1 MASNIGNVIL
11 DSQEMQDLR
20 ARLDSVEAQ
29 NASLSAE
36 LREAQT
42 AVEAVKA
49 KQVQLAKQLA
59 HLGGLLPAMQECHA
73 QGPERSSALNEPE
86 TSTLPFSSLRSPF
99 ITLREMR
106 ATLGG
111 VNVITARDEFAW
123 DIFPMM
129 GYAIKPDR
137 MLSKK
142 GNWQSVKHGKL
153 LRLANEL
160 MARVSGVWHY
170 LGTYTFVS
178 SEVFPAQL
186 FRELPEQVQR
196 RVVALAG
203 HKRHSDEL
211 RRMLED
217 GEVTMT
223 KISFSRTGMNQRV
236 WDCLASHAEVN
247 AGDAQAEGSDD
258 SDATD

>member
-49 KQVQLAKQLA
+49 KQVQ
-59 HLGGLLPAMQECHA
+59 
-73 QGPERSSALNEPE
+73 
-86 TSTLPFSSLRSPF
+86 
-99 ITLREMR
+99 
-106 ATLGG
+106 GG

-170 LGTYTFVS
+170 LGTYRFVS

-247 AGDAQAEGSDD
+247 AGDAQAEGSDN